1 MPLGIAHEA
10 SVPSCSRRRSQCR
23 RVAWCSWTTKRPAAA
38 GSPSPAA
45 PVGSL
50 VVAKSR
56 FARYSARRSFA
67 TTALT
72 VLVGFLVGL
81 AVGLGAV
88 LLLGEVLLTDA
99 HLDLGLGRALLGVLA
114 ELLLGHLEALRLAA
128 AGLVDRIHGG
138 VVRHVLL
145 QVARRPAAD
154 VARLGGGRLG
164 LFLGEAVVFVG
175 HRSEPDIPSVHPPT
189 PRGAPVGG
197 ARSTEAHL
205 PGSRPNP
212 RASTRCSTTARPAGS
227 GASSTHSSTRWAL
240 APWVRPTQIAGIP
253 RPSAAFASVEEAFS
267 VAGSRPA
274 S

>member
-72 VLVGFLVGL
+72 VGVGFLVGL

-88 LLLGEVLLTDA
+88 LLLGDVLLADP
-99 HLDLGLGRALLGVLA
+99 HLHLGLGRALLGVLD

-138 VVRHVLL
+138 GVRHVLL
-145 QVARRPAAD
+145 EVARRPAAD

-164 LFLGEAVVFVG
+164 LLLGETVVFVG
-175 HRSEPDIPSVHPPT
+175 HRSEPDIPI
-189 PRGAPVGG
+189 A
-197 ARSTEAHL
+197 
-205 PGSRPNP
+205 SRPNP
-212 RASTRCSTTARPAGS
+212 SASTRCSTTARPAGS
-227 GASSTHSSTRWAL
+227 GASSTHSSTR
-240 APWVRPTQIAGIP
+240 
-253 RPSAAFASVEEAFS
+253 
-267 VAGSRPA
+267 
-274 S
+274 